1 MAKMIAYGDNA
12 RKKILKGLNKLANAV
27 VVTMGPGGRNVTI
40 GASFGTPKI
49 TKDGVTVAKEIEL
62 ENPLENVGAQLVKEA
77 ATKTND
83 MAGDGTTTA
92 TLLAQKIANEGYK
105 YLLAGVNPV
114 EIKRGIDKAV
124 DAVVKHIKATAK
136 QISDRKDLAR
146 VASISA
152 NNDSKIGD
160 LVAEVMDKVGSQG
173 VVTVEEGK
181 GFATEYELVEGMRF
195 DRGYISPYFVTD
207 PERLEAVLEKN
218 VRILVTDQKISNV
231 QDLAH
236 ILEVIV
242 QNGND
247 PLLIIAD
254 DVDGQALATL
264 VLNKL
269 RGVVKAVAVK
279 APGFGDRKKELLKDI
294 AVLTGA
300 TYVSEELG
308 KKLADVT
315 IEDFGLARKV
325 IVDKENTTIVD
336 GKGKKE
342 DIDARIEAIKAA
354 IERTDSDY
362 EKEKLQERLAKLTG
376 GVAVIKVGAAT
387 EAELKELKYRIED
400 ALNATRAALEEG
412 IVAGGGMALFEA
424 REVVQKMLE
433 DEKAFENEAQRIGAK
448 IILEALAEPVRQ
460 IAKNSGKEPGEVF
473 AHIGKGKG
481 YDART
486 DSYVDMIKA
495 GIIDP
500 AKVVRLA
507 LQFASSSGAMILT
520 TEALIVD
527 KPEKKDSNP
536 GLDEDALD

>member
-1 MAKMIAYGDNA
+1 MAKTIAYGDNA

-49 TKDGVTVAKEIEL
+49 TKDGVTVAKEVEL
-62 ENPLENVGAQLVKEA
+62 QDPLENVGAQLIKEA
-77 ATKTND
+77 AIKTND

-92 TLLAQKIANEGYK
+92 TLLAQKIANEGHK

-124 DAVVKHIKATAK
+124 KVVIEKIQSDAKKIND
-136 QISDRKDLAR
+136 QKDLAR

-152 NNDSKIGD
+152 NNDSEIGD

-181 GFATEYELVEGMRF
+181 SFKTEYELVEGMRF

-207 PERLEAVLEKN
+207 AERLEAVLEKN
-218 VRILVTDQKISNV
+218 VRILVTDQKVSNV

-236 ILEVIV
+236 ILEVVV
-242 QNGND
+242 QAGND

-300 TYVSEELG
+300 TYISEELG

-315 IEDFGLARKV
+315 LEDLGVARKV

-336 GKGKKE
+336 GKGSKE
-342 DIDARIEAIKAA
+342 EIEARIEAIKAA
-354 IERTDSDY
+354 IERTESDY

-412 IVAGGGMALFEA
+412 IVAGGGMALYDA
-424 REVVQKMLE
+424 REVVEKMIE
-433 DEKAFENEAQRIGAK
+433 DDSAFDNEAQRIGAR
-448 IILEALAEPVRQ
+448 IIYEALREPVRR
-460 IAKNSGKEPGEVF
+460 IAQNSGKEPGEAF
-473 AHIGKGKG
+473 ANIGNGKG
-481 YDART
+481 YDARN
-486 DSYVDMIKA
+486 DKYVDMIKA

-507 LQFASSSGAMILT
+507 LQFASSTGAMILT

-527 KPEKKDSNP
+527 KPEKESATA
-536 GLDEDALD
+536 GLDESALD

>member
-1 MAKMIAYGDNA
+1 MIVYGDNA

-27 VVTMGPGGRNVTI
+27 VATMGPGGRNVTI
-40 GASFGTPKI
+40 GSSFGTPKV

-62 ENPLENVGAQLVKEA
+62 KDPLENVGAQLIKEA

-124 DAVVKHIKATAK
+124 EVVVEEIQKQAK
-136 QISDRKDLAR
+136 QITDEKDLAR
-146 VASISA
+146 VATISA
-152 NNDSKIGD
+152 NNDEETGN
-160 LVAEVMDKVGSQG
+160 LVAEVMHKVGSQG

-181 GFATEYELVEGMRF
+181 SFKTEYELVEGMRF

-236 ILEVIV
+236 ILEVVV

-279 APGFGDRKKELLKDI
+279 APGFGDRKKEMLKDI

-308 KKLADVT
+308 KKLSDVT
-315 IEDFGLARKV
+315 IDDFGTARKV

-336 GKGKKE
+336 GKGDKAE
-342 DIDARIEAIKAA
+342 IDARINAIKAA
-354 IERTDSDY
+354 MERTDSDY
-362 EKEKLQERLAKLTG
+362 EREKLQERMAKLTG

-412 IVAGGGMALFEA
+412 IVAGGGMALYDA
-424 REVVQKMLE
+424 RSAVEKLLD
-433 DEKAFENEAQRIGAK
+433 DEKAFDNEAQKIGAR
-448 IILEALAEPVRQ
+448 IVFETLREPVRQ

-473 AHIGKGKG
+473 ANIGKGKG
-481 YDART
+481 YDARN
-486 DSYVDMIKA
+486 DKYVDMISA

-507 LQFASSSGAMILT
+507 LQFAASAGSMILT
-520 TEALIVD
+520 TEALVVEE
-527 KPEKKDSNP
+527 PEKKDAAGMAGMNDDM
-536 GLDEDALD
+536 LD